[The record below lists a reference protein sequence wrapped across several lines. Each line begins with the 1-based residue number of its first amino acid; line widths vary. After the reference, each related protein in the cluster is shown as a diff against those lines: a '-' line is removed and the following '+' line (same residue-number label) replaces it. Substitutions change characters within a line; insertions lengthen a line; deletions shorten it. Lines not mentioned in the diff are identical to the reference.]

1 MIPENIFVGV
11 YEGKTGFPDGT
22 EIKNLHAKAGDTGD
36 AGLISGSGR
45 SPGVGKWQHTPVF
58 LPRKFHGQRSL
69 SGYSPWDHTESTP
82 LSMHTCS

>member
-11 YEGKTGFPDGT
+11 YEGKTGFPGGT
-22 EIKNLHAKAGDTGD
+22 VIKNLPTKAGDTGD

-45 SPGVGKWQHTPVF
+45 SPGVGKWQHAPVS

-69 SGYSPWDHTESTP
+69 SGYSPWDHTVR
-82 LSMHTCS
+82 HH